1 MPRRDPGLRQAALM
15 GVRALLEYVGE
26 DPDREG
32 IRDTPRRVVD
42 AMLEMTQGAEVNV
55 DKLLSVTF
63 DSGNYDEVVA
73 VRRIAFSSLCEHHLL
88 PFTGRASVAYIPAGA
103 PGKLRVVGL
112 SKIPRLVDVYAR
124 RPQLQEQMTSQIA
137 DALEK
142 YLKPRAVAVFVT
154 AEHSCA
160 SCRGVRK
167 SGMDMATSV
176 LRGLFRDDPAARAE
190 VLRLLVGGE

>member
-1 MPRRDPGLRQAALM
+1 MTRRDPKLRDAALD
-15 GVRALLEYVGE
+15 GVRALLRYIGD
-26 DPDREG
+26 DPERDG
-32 IRDTPRRVVD
+32 IRETPRRVVD
-42 AMLEMTQGAEVNV
+42 AMLEMTQGVEANV
-55 DKLLSVTF
+55 DKLLAVTF
-63 DSGNYDEVVA
+63 DSGNYDEIVS
-73 VRRIAFSSLCEHHLL
+73 VRRIPFSSMCEHHLL
-88 PFTGRASVAYIPAGA
+88 PFTGKASVAYIPAGE
-103 PGKLRVVGL
+103 PGKMRVVGL

-142 YLKPRAVAVFVT
+142 HLKPRAVGVFVV

-176 LRGLFRDDPAARAE
+176 LRGAFREDAAARAE
-190 VLRLLVGGE
+190 VMRLLAGGV

>member
-1 MPRRDPGLRQAALM
+1 M

-63 DSGNYDEVVA
+63 DSGNYDEIVA

-190 VLRLLVGGE
+190 VLRLLAGGE